1 MEGKLPAYLPKVPV
15 CRAGTAASVDSRPG
29 FTDGSRSCPEPDPMK
44 LYHFPAA
51 PNPARVLFYVREK
64 GIDLELVLVDFIR
77 GEQRSAGFLEKN
89 PAGVLPVLELDD
101 GTLVTESLAIIE
113 LLEELNP
120 EPPMLGQD
128 PVTRARTR
136 AMERF
141 IELNVLLRVI
151 RAVHATN
158 SPLGMPPDPALAAH
172 ELARLPAA
180 LTRVNEHIGSSE
192 FVMGERPSIADCTL
206 LAAMNFARFGELAL
220 DPGLTH
226 LHSWFERYAL
236 RHL

>member
-1 MEGKLPAYLPKVPV
+1 
-15 CRAGTAASVDSRPG
+15 
-29 FTDGSRSCPEPDPMK
+29 MK

-64 GIDLELVLVDFIR
+64 GIDIDLVLVDFIR
-77 GEQRSAGFLEKN
+77 GEQRSPGFLEKN

-101 GTLVTESLAIIE
+101 GTCLTESLAIIE
-113 LLEELNP
+113 YLEELYP
-120 EPPMLGQD
+120 EPPLIGSD

-141 IELNVLLRVI
+141 VELNVLLRVI

-158 SPLGMPPDPALAAH
+158 SPLGLPPDPALAAS
-172 ELARLPAA
+172 ELARLPGALGRVDAA
-180 LTRVNEHIGSSE
+180 IGDSE
-192 FVMGERPSIADCTL
+192 FVMGDRPSIADCTL
-206 LAAMNFARFGELAL
+206 LAAMNFARFGKLAL

-226 LHSWFERYAL
+226 LHRWFERYAL

>member
-1 MEGKLPAYLPKVPV
+1 
-15 CRAGTAASVDSRPG
+15 
-29 FTDGSRSCPEPDPMK
+29 MK

-64 GIDLELVLVDFIR
+64 GIDLDLVLVDFTR
-77 GEQRSAGFLEKN
+77 SEQRAPGFLEKN

-101 GTLVTESLAIIE
+101 GSCLTESLAIME
-113 LLEELNP
+113 FLEELYP
-120 EPPMLGQD
+120 EPPLLGSD

-151 RAVHATN
+151 RAVHATH
-158 SPLGMPPDPALAAH
+158 SPLGLPPNPALAEH
-172 ELARLPAA
+172 ELAQLPAA
-180 LTRVNEHIGSSE
+180 LGRVDEQIGDSE

-206 LAAMNFARFGELAL
+206 LAAVNFARFGKLPL
-220 DPGLTH
+220 DPGLTR
-226 LHSWFERYAL
+226 LHGWFERYAL